1 MLSSTCYK
9 PKLNIITALGVFYYS
24 KNVLVFDLCAY
35 VQNIQGFVA
44 EFLKPSIFFSA
55 WLRLRTFLF
64 WRKNMLL
71 KFLNFNFFEK
81 LFENLY
87 LLFKNLFE
95 ILCLLLMFAFIL
107 GIVAVPVLIIYFI
120 IAAIFFRKKENYNFI
135 NHMPFIA
142 VLSGIITTIYIIF
155 FL

>member
-1 MLSSTCYK
+1 
-9 PKLNIITALGVFYYS
+9 
-24 KNVLVFDLCAY
+24 
-35 VQNIQGFVA
+35 
-44 EFLKPSIFFSA
+44 
-55 WLRLRTFLF
+55 
-64 WRKNMLL
+64 MLL